1 MNQEFIHSLLIATAL
16 VLIIEGIMP
25 FLNPTMF
32 KRALLQTVSM
42 NDRQIRMIGLISMFT
57 GLIFLYWIN

>member
-1 MNQEFIHSLLIATAL
+1 MNEDFIHSLLIATAL

-42 NDRQIRMIGLISMFT
+42 SDRQVRLIGLISMFT

>member
-1 MNQEFIHSLLIATAL
+1 MNEEFIHSLLIATAL

-42 NDRQIRMIGLISMFT
+42 SDRQVRLIGLISMFT

>member
-1 MNQEFIHSLLIATAL
+1 MNEEFIHSLLIAMAL

-42 NDRQIRMIGLISMFT
+42 SDRQVRLIGLISMFT

>member
-1 MNQEFIHSLLIATAL
+1 VNEDFIHSLLIATAL

-42 NDRQIRMIGLISMFT
+42 SDRQVRLIGLISMFT

>member
-1 MNQEFIHSLLIATAL
+1 VNEDFIHSLLIATAL

-32 KRALLQTVSM
+32 KRALVQTVSM
-42 NDRQIRMIGLISMFT
+42 SDRQVRLIGLISMFT

>member
-1 MNQEFIHSLLIATAL
+1 MNLELIHSLLIATAL

>member
-1 MNQEFIHSLLIATAL
+1 MNQELIHSLLIATAL

>member
-1 MNQEFIHSLLIATAL
+1 VNQELIHSLLIATAL

>member
-1 MNQEFIHSLLIATAL
+1 MNEEFIHSLLIATAL

-42 NDRQIRMIGLISMFT
+42 SDRHVRLIGLISMFT